1 MAIRTIT
8 LGLLVA
14 FLSSISGVIYGYSYY
29 QLFDFS
35 AYLPLWKIAAFLT
48 FISSLLIA
56 FSLFISTIFKKRAHL
71 ITSVFVAVISLFSII
86 LPNLFPPKFTQE
98 IEVPEMFPA
107 FVMPLHFLVPIF
119 WLVFSP
125 YYLMIKQ

>member
-1 MAIRTIT
+1 MVIRTIT
-8 LGLLVA
+8 LGFLVA
-14 FLSSISGVIYGYSYY
+14 FLSSLSGVIYGYSYY

-48 FISSLLIA
+48 
-56 FSLFISTIFKKRAHL
+56 FISTIFKKRAHL

-119 WLVFSP
+119 WLVLSP
-125 YYLMIKQ
+125 YFLMIKQ